1 MVMRM
6 LSYSVILVASAAANA
21 AETRALFDLTVPAA
35 AREWQPVHDRVM
47 GGRSSG
53 GVTSSDAGI
62 RFSGRL
68 SLANNGGF
76 ASIRSRN
83 SQLNLSNGDTVIL
96 SVRGDGR
103 TYSLNLYPQ
112 RRRTAFS
119 FRASFPTKKDEW
131 TRVEIPLSSFQATS
145 FGRRVRISLKPEQIT
160 GLGILLGDK
169 KPGPFQIEIRSIAVA
184 RGPVAPNSAE

>member
-6 LSYSVILVASAAANA
+6 LSYSVILVASAAATA
-21 AETRALFDLTVPAA
+21 AEPRALFDLTVPAA
-35 AREWQPVHDRVM
+35 AREWQLVHDRVM

-184 RGPVAPNSAE
+184 RGPVAPNSTE